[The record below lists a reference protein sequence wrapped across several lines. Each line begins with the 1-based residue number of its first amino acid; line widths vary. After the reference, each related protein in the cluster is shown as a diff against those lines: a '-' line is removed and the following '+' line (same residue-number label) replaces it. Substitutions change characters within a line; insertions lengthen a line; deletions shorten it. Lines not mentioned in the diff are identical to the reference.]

1 MKNKYLII
9 SKRNGDLHQKMK
21 VGTNKDGF
29 VQYRNF
35 SDEPLVMVVE
45 EETPFTKQDA
55 FNQFASMVE
64 TTEGRKL
71 NINHFNIFSGADID
85 DIKYYWGV

>member
-9 SKRNGDLHQKMK
+9 SKRNGDL
-21 VGTNKDGF
+21 GINKDGF
-29 VQYRNF
+29 VEYQNF

-64 TTEGRKL
+64 ITEERKL
-71 NINHFNIFSGADID
+71 DINHFNIFSGADID
-85 DIKYYWGV
+85 DIKYYWGLLTWV

>member
-9 SKRNGDLHQKMK
+9 SKRNGDLHTKI
-21 VGTNKDGF
+21 GINKDGF

-64 TTEGRKL
+64 TTEERKL
-71 NINHFNIFSGADID
+71 NINHFNIFSEADID
-85 DIKYYWGV
+85 DIKYYWGA

>member
-9 SKRNGDLHQKMK
+9 SKRNGDL
-21 VGTNKDGF
+21 GINKDGF
-29 VQYRNF
+29 FQYSNF
-35 SDEPLVMVVE
+35 SDEQIVMEVE

-64 TTEGRKL
+64 TLEERKL

-85 DIKYYWGV
+85 DIKYYWGA

>member
-9 SKRNGDLHQKMK
+9 SKRNGDL
-21 VGTNKDGF
+21 GINKDGF
-29 VQYRNF
+29 VEHGHF

-64 TTEGRKL
+64 TTQERKL

-85 DIKYYWGV
+85 SIKYYWGA